1 MTNAD
6 LHCPKCNARV
16 YATDLTCME
25 CGAPLR
31 SQPHTP
37 IATPAA
43 PAPQPGLTWLVS
55 TPDGKQWG
63 PYTRE
68 ALQDYVNQ
76 GSILVSWQATDGV
89 VTTNVSGVLAQ
100 PAATPQ
106 KSSSYDGI
114 IPYKNPRAL
123 IAYYLGI
130 FSFIPI
136 LGILLGIPA
145 FILGIQGLGYFKQH
159 PEAKG
164 VVHAWIGIIA
174 GGLFGFGYLVLV
186 IVALVGPA
194 LGG

>member
-1 MTNAD
+1 MTNTD

-25 CGAPLR
+25 CGAQLR
-31 SQPHTP
+31 SQPAVRMTRP
-37 IATPAA
+37 ES
-43 PAPQPGLTWLVS
+43 PAPQPGLTWVVS

-68 ALQDYVNQ
+68 ALQGYVNQ
-76 GSILVSWQATDGV
+76 GSILVSWAATDGS
-89 VTTNVSGVLAQ
+89 VTTSVSGVLAQ

-114 IPYKNPRAL
+114 VPYKNPKAL
-123 IAYYLGI
+123 IAYYLGV
-130 FSFIPI
+130 FSIIPG
-136 LGILLGIPA
+136 LGIAA
-145 FILGIQGLGYFKQH
+145 FILGILGLRYAKAN

-164 VVHAWIGIIA
+164 VVHAWIGIIV

-186 IVALVGPA
+186 ILAL
-194 LGG
+194 LGR

>member
-43 PAPQPGLTWLVS
+43 PAPQPGVTWLVS

-123 IAYYLGI
+123 IAYYLGV
-130 FSFIPI
+130 FSIIPG
-136 LGILLGIPA
+136 LGIAA
-145 FILGIQGLGYFKQH
+145 FILGIQGLGYLKQH

-164 VVHAWIGIIA
+164 AVHAWIGIIV

-186 IVALVGPA
+186 VLAFILPA
-194 LGG
+194 LEG